1 MVWYGHNCGSCANS
15 NKSPDMFWNL
25 DPIRNVKNRRCCA
38 LSVSVLSGLAQLL
51 GNKNLKTKGRRKQ
64 EKNGDF
70 YCSFYCCQQLKMSR
84 HSLRDFIFSLWGFFK
99 ICAFQ
104 IFTFSWKYIYPILTP
119 QSLNTS
125 CARELLKIQFHIK
138 LYH

>member
-84 HSLRDFIFSLWGFFK
+84 HSLRDFIFSLWGLFQNMRLSNIYFF
-99 ICAFQ
+99 
-104 IFTFSWKYIYPILTP
+104 
-119 QSLNTS
+119 
-125 CARELLKIQFHIK
+125 LKIHVHIS
-138 LYH
+138 YMYSHPNH